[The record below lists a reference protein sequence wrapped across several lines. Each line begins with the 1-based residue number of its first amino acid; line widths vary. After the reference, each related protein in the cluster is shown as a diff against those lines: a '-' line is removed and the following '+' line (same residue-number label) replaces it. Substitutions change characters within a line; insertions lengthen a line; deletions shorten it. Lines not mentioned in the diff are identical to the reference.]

1 MRVLYR
7 SSSQYLTRWLVVISL
22 IPIRKLIVEKL
33 IGRLIR
39 VKIASYNYTSRASL
53 LTSIPR
59 LSSSYSSYP
68 III

>member
-53 LTSIPR
+53 LTSIPGP
-59 LSSSYSSYP
+59 SSSYSGYP
-68 III
+68 ITI